1 MEFKTIQSVK
11 DPHYNEALKLYD
23 TKLNLSLTEDKRI
36 IKRSLENNKTENDY
50 VFIVGLEND
59 VVVSLATAHYEATT
73 NSAFFNLFI
82 CKRPTQP
89 WWVNDTNI
97 TSNWTWIK
105 LIIKPCSF

>member
-50 VFIVGLEND
+50 VFISRLR
-59 VVVSLATAHYEATT
+59 
-73 NSAFFNLFI
+73 
-82 CKRPTQP
+82 KRCCCQS
-89 WWVNDTNI
+89 
-97 TSNWTWIK
+97 SNCT
-105 LIIKPCSF
+105 L